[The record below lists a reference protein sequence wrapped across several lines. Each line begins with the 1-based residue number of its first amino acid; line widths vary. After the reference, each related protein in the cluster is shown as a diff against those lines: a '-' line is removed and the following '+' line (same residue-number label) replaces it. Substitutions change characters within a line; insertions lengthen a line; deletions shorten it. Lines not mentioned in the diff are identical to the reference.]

1 MNEHIR
7 QELTQIPIPCEL
19 HSRCVIGMDKAE
31 TYRKGQII
39 MLKSH
44 KKIVAAVAALV
55 LTVSILGRG
64 AVFADSIR
72 GFFSDVTRFD
82 GAVVGTEYHNATE
95 EIAVTASADDHS
107 IIVNAQFL
115 YPKDAPYAFISEI
128 SLEKITLTDGSGSI
142 LMQFEK
148 SSATSIS
155 NGEAQVSIPLDGRT
169 LDANEEYILYFDT
182 VVGHAKAEQP
192 LPMDGNWS
200 CTISPS

>member
-7 QELTQIPIPCEL
+7 QELTQIPIPHNL
-19 HSRCVIGMDKAE
+19 HSQCCKGMDKADAE
-31 TYRKGQII
+31 QKGHIT

-44 KKIVAAVAALV
+44 KKAVAAVAALV
-55 LTVSILGRG
+55 LTVGILGGG

-142 LMQFEK
+142 LMQFEE

-192 LPMDGNWS
+192 LPMSGNWRCS
-200 CTISPS
+200 FTAD